1 MLVIQH
7 PRGANEGSEIQ
18 GHLQPHKELETMLGS
33 GGT

>member
-18 GHLQPHKELETMLGS
+18 GHLQPHKESEASLG
-33 GGT
+33 